1 LYSIIFILGSPIA
14 GYFIDKLSKKNLI
27 ISFQLLT
34 IITIFMFIFLDKPLN
49 NLVYIYILVIVLNI
63 SDIVVTLSFNSG
75 LMELVGEDYIEKTVS
90 YRSALQYGIQIGSPI
105 LGGLIYSI
113 MPVDNFIYIMLM
125 TEIISL
131 FLVILSS
138 YQEKY
143 KKDT

>member
-1 LYSIIFILGSPIA
+1 
-14 GYFIDKLSKKNLI
+14 
-27 ISFQLLT
+27 
-34 IITIFMFIFLDKPLN
+34 MFIFLDKPLN